1 MGREVRSE
9 RESERKRCWVLGEGE
24 VDASTVLFVAEAKEV
39 SILGGLAG
47 LLLKGSSEV
56 WGLGS
61 GVKLLDGVPHWVMND
76 ITRERGIV

>member
-24 VDASTVLFVAEAKEV
+24 SDASTVLFVAEAKEV

-47 LLLKGSSEV
+47 LLLKGSS
-56 WGLGS
+56 
-61 GVKLLDGVPHWVMND
+61 D
-76 ITRERGIV
+76 I